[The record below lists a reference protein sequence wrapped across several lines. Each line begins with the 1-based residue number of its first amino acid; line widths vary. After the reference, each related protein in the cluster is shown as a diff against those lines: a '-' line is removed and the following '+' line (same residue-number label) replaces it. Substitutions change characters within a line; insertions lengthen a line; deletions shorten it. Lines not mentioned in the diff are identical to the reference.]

1 MPDMKFPSFVPVEW
15 MGIWS
20 VPGKFDS
27 GGKDRVVCPVE
38 DRILA
43 KLVDA
48 GRGQAVAPKL
58 GF

>member
-1 MPDMKFPSFVPVEW
+1 MKFPSFVPVEW

-38 DRILA
+38 DCILA